1 MIATALTTR
10 ESSSAETTSTSVQIS
25 TNFPVTSSAATV
37 TTSETSTTNTTHIMT
52 VESPIVPETDKPI
65 QTQTKKFN
73 VTFIVLSLPFTPVLQ
88 NLTSPLYLAE
98 SRNIIEKLN
107 NLYANSTVNS
117 KFLDCQPLSFRSAN
131 DGNST
136 VEAFCNFMSANG
148 QQVDEVQLYH
158 EFQDNTKGI
167 TSLGNYS
174 LDSNSLYVD
183 GYHESSVLT
192 TTTSAVTTTQTPNL
206 GQKRIKFNV
215 TFIITN
221 LQFIQSLQ
229 DSGSLLFNSTSNDVS
244 RQLTALFNESK
255 INETFSDCK
264 VVSFSLANGGSTS
277 VYAICTFKNDSTAQE
292 IDKVTVYHEF
302 RDNTKNISTL
312 RTYSLDNNSL
322 YVNGYHESTPF
333 PTVTTAVATT
343 QTPHVA
349 EKPIEFNITFIITNL
364 EFTEN
369 LQDSNSS
376 LHNSTSDIIA
386 HQLTTLFNK
395 SKINETFLHCKVV
408 SFSVAD
414 VANTSVYSICT
425 FRNDSTQDFDRVTVY
440 HEFRDNTNNISTLG
454 IYSLDTNSLYVNGYH
469 ESPSLPTIAP
479 VVTTS
484 QTPSLE
490 ERPIEFNV
498 TFIITDLEFTQNLQD
513 SSSLLF
519 ISASDIISHQLIAV
533 FRKSKIN
540 ATFLDC
546 KVVSFS
552 VADVANTSVYSI
564 CTFRND
570 STQDFD
576 RVTVYHEFRD
586 NTNNIST
593 LGIYSLDTNSLYV
606 NGYHEA
612 TPLPTIA
619 PVVTTSQTPSLE
631 ERPIEFNVTFT
642 ITDLEFTQNLQDS
655 SSLLFISA
663 SDIISHQ
670 LTAVFRKSKIN
681 ATFLDCKVVSFS
693 VADVANTSVYSI
705 CTFRNDSTQD
715 FDRVT
720 VYHEFRDNT
729 NNISTLGI
737 YSLDTNSLYV
747 NGYHE
752 ATLLPTIAP
761 VVTTSQTPSLEERP
775 IEFNVTFIIT
785 DLEFTQSLQDSS
797 SLLFISASDIISHQ
811 LIAVFRKSKINAT
824 FLDCKVVSF
833 SVADVANTS
842 VYSICTFRND
852 STQDFDRVTVY
863 HEFRDNTN
871 NISTLGIY
879 SLDTNSLYVNGYHEA
894 TPLPT
899 LPTALTTTQIPNIA
913 EMPSEFNVTFIITNL
928 EFTQSLQDS
937 NSLLYSSVSDIIS
950 HQLTALFNRSKINAT
965 FSHCKVASFS
975 LANIGNTSV
984 YAICSFRND
993 STAQET
999 DKVTVYH
1006 EFRDNTKNISTLGM
1020 YSLDNNSL
1028 YVNGYHEPIPLP
1040 TTTPAM
1046 TTTQTPSLEEQFIE
1060 FNVTFVITNLE
1071 FTQPLQDSSSLLFKS
1086 ASNIISHQLTELY
1099 GKSKIYSTFLT
1110 CETISFRPTNIGST
1124 SVYSVCKFRNESTP
1138 GKVDKVIAYNVF
1150 RNNTKNISILG
1161 AYSLDNNSLYI
1172 NGYHE
1177 TTPLPTPFVTTT
1189 PNPQPES
1196 FDFNVTFIITNLVPT
1211 ANLISSNTALH
1222 ESASSIINF
1231 QLNNLFKNSNIN
1243 GTFSSCKVQSFSPA
1257 NAASTSVY
1265 TICTFTNDS
1274 NPQDVNKVVAYHE
1287 IRENTKDISTL
1298 GAYSLDSNSLYV
1310 NGYHEEAP
1318 SAPPSVTTTPN
1329 LQPQSFDFNVTFI
1342 ITNLPPTANLISPNS
1357 ALHKSASN
1365 IIAYQLNNLFRN
1377 SNISKT
1383 FSSCKVQ
1390 SFSPANAAST
1400 SVYTIC
1406 TFTNDS
1412 NPQDVNRVVAYHEIR
1427 GNTKDI
1433 STLGAYSLD
1442 SNSLYVNGY
1451 HEETPSTTPFV
1462 ATTPN
1467 LQTNP
1472 FEFNVTFIITNL
1484 VPTPNLIFSNSAL
1497 HRSASNIIAYQL
1509 DNLFTNS
1516 NIKKTFS
1523 SCKVQSFSPTNAAST
1538 SVYTICTFTNDSN
1551 PQEVNRVSAYREI
1564 RDNTKDI
1571 STLGAY
1577 SLDSNSLYVNGYHEA
1592 APSAPPFVATTPNLQ
1607 PKSFDFNVTF
1617 TITNLVPTTNLIS
1630 SNSALH
1636 KSASNIIA
1644 YQLNDLF
1651 RNSNINKTFSS
1662 CKVQSFS
1669 PANAARTSV
1678 YTTCTFTNDSN
1689 PQDVNRVVAFHEI
1702 RDNTKDISTLGAY
1715 SLDSNSLYVNGYH
1728 EVAPSAPPLVA
1739 TTPNLETKPF
1749 DFNVTFTVT
1758 NLPPTANL
1766 ISSNSALYKSA
1777 SNIIT
1782 YQLNNLFTNSNI
1794 NKTFSSCK
1802 VQSFSP
1808 TNTGTSVSAN
1818 CTFRN
1823 DSNPQ
1828 EVNRIMM
1835 YHLIR
1840 DNTKEIS
1847 TLGAYSLDSDS
1858 LYVNDYHESTPLIT
1872 EAPVEVVTLLP
1883 NKEIKP
1889 IDINVTFI
1897 INNLEFRSELQNINS
1912 AEYTTT
1918 SNNVVSLLNNLYKS
1932 SKVNETFTNC
1942 ELVSFSSANQGN
1954 TKVEAHC
1961 SFKNNPTIPRV
1972 DKVTVYNEFRDN
1984 TEKITA
1990 LGIYALDK
1998 DSLYVDGYH
2007 ELEPTTAPT
2016 ILSPEVREGDLPF
2029 ELNFTIINRNF
2040 TEALNDPNSLEYQS
2054 IVANVTRMLENLYKN
2069 SALKDSYRI
2078 CKVTGLRIG
2087 SVKCICTCYFDASAV
2102 NEPVIAE
2109 QVKAEF
2115 TKGTNST
2122 NLLGNVYQ
2130 LRNTSLAVEAK
2141 APVSS
2146 DRTEI
2151 PYWAII
2157 LIVLGILLLL
2167 VLLFLLCL
2175 FITLCLK
2182 KKFHGSYNMMQNPA
2196 GLYFPHQKF
2205 Y

>member
-1 MIATALTTR
+1 MESTREVLRSTARLAPSNSTESTTTSSSRPTAAVASTTSETTQASTRTVISETLTTSAETISAIVTTTSTPASTSSTPQTTESSSISTSTLESTPVSVQASTTSGNTTASTHTTTRAPSSELSLTSTSSSAPTTESSSTSTSAAESTTVSTSQGTTTSASTETLTASTQAIFTGPSSTSAAALTSTTAATTAENSTEALRTESTTMTATTLTTR
-10 ESSSAETTSTSVQIS
+10 ESSSAETTSISVQTS
-25 TNFPVTSSAATV
+25 TNFPVTSSAATA
-37 TTSETSTTNTTHIMT
+37 TTSETSTTNTTHLLT
-52 VESPIVPETDKPI
+52 VEPPIVPETDKPI

-107 NLYANSTVNS
+107 NLYANSKVNS
-117 KFLDCQPLSFRSAN
+117 TFLDCQPLSFRSAN

-136 VEAFCNFMSANG
+136 VEAFCNFIKSANG

-158 EFQDNTKGI
+158 EFRDNTQGI

-174 LDSNSLYVD
+174 LDNNSLYVD

-206 GQKRIKFNV
+206 GQKRIELNV
-215 TFIITN
+215 TFVITN
-221 LQFIQSLQ
+221 LEFIQSLQ
-229 DSGSLLFNSTSNDVS
+229 NSSSLLFNSTSNDVS
-244 RQLTALFNESK
+244 GQLTALFNESK
-255 INETFSDCK
+255 IKETFSDCK

-277 VYAICTFKNDSTAQE
+277 VYAICTFRNDSTAQE

-333 PTVTTAVATT
+333 PTVTPVVTTT
-343 QTPHVA
+343 QTPNVA

-386 HQLTTLFNK
+386 HQLTTLLNK

-408 SFSVAD
+408 SFSVAN

-425 FRNDSTQDFDRVTVY
+425 FRNDSMQDFNRVTVY

-454 IYSLDTNSLYVNGYH
+454 IYSLDNNSLYVNGYH
-469 ESPSLPTIAP
+469 ES
-479 VVTTS
+479 
-484 QTPSLE
+484 TP
-490 ERPIEFNV
+490 F
-498 TFIITDLEFTQNLQD
+498 
-513 SSSLLF
+513 
-519 ISASDIISHQLIAV
+519 
-533 FRKSKIN
+533 
-540 ATFLDC
+540 
-546 KVVSFS
+546 
-552 VADVANTSVYSI
+552 
-564 CTFRND
+564 
-570 STQDFD
+570 
-576 RVTVYHEFRD
+576 
-586 NTNNIST
+586 
-593 LGIYSLDTNSLYV
+593 
-606 NGYHEA
+606 
-612 TPLPTIA
+612 
-619 PVVTTSQTPSLE
+619 
-631 ERPIEFNVTFT
+631 
-642 ITDLEFTQNLQDS
+642 
-655 SSLLFISA
+655 
-663 SDIISHQ
+663 
-670 LTAVFRKSKIN
+670 
-681 ATFLDCKVVSFS
+681 
-693 VADVANTSVYSI
+693 
-705 CTFRNDSTQD
+705 
-715 FDRVT
+715 
-720 VYHEFRDNT
+720 
-729 NNISTLGI
+729 
-737 YSLDTNSLYV
+737 
-747 NGYHE
+747 
-752 ATLLPTIAP
+752 
-761 VVTTSQTPSLEERP
+761 
-775 IEFNVTFIIT
+775 
-785 DLEFTQSLQDSS
+785 
-797 SLLFISASDIISHQ
+797 
-811 LIAVFRKSKINAT
+811 
-824 FLDCKVVSF
+824 
-833 SVADVANTS
+833 
-842 VYSICTFRND
+842 
-852 STQDFDRVTVY
+852 
-863 HEFRDNTN
+863 
-871 NISTLGIY
+871 
-879 SLDTNSLYVNGYHEA
+879 
-894 TPLPT
+894 PT
-899 LPTALTTTQIPNIA
+899 LPTALTTTQIPNVA
-913 EMPSEFNVTFIITNL
+913 ERPIEFNVTFIITNL

-937 NSLLYSSVSDIIS
+937 SSLLYSSASDIIS
-950 HQLTALFNRSKINAT
+950 HQLNALFNRSKINAT

-993 STAQET
+993 STAQEI

-1040 TTTPAM
+1040 TITPEV

-1060 FNVTFVITNLE
+1060 FNVTFVITNLK
-1071 FTQPLQDSSSLLFKS
+1071 FTQPLQDSNSLLFKS

-1099 GKSKIYSTFLT
+1099 GKSKINSTFLT
-1110 CETISFRPTNIGST
+1110 CETVSFRPTNIGSS
-1124 SVYSVCKFRNESTP
+1124 SVYSICKFRNESTP
-1138 GKVDKVIAYNVF
+1138 EKVDKVIAYNVF

-1161 AYSLDNNSLYI
+1161 AYSLDNNSLYV

-1177 TTPLPTPFVTTT
+1177 TIPLPTPFVTTT
-1189 PNPQPES
+1189 PNPQAES
-1196 FDFNVTFIITNLVPT
+1196 FDFNVTFIITNLVST
-1211 ANLISSNTALH
+1211 ANLISPNSALH
-1222 ESASSIINF
+1222 KSASSIINF

-1243 GTFSSCKVQSFSPA
+1243 RTFSSCKVQSFSPA

-1265 TICTFTNDS
+1265 TICTFTNGS
-1274 NPQDVNKVVAYHE
+1274 NPQDVNRVTAYHE
-1287 IRENTKDISTL
+1287 IRDNTKDISTL

-1318 SAPPSVTTTPN
+1318 SASPSVTTTPN
-1329 LQPQSFDFNVTFI
+1329 LQPQSFDFNVTVI
-1342 ITNLPPTANLISPNS
+1342 ITNLPTTANLISPNS

-1390 SFSPANAAST
+1390 SFSPANDAST

-1412 NPQDVNRVVAYHEIR
+1412 NPQDVNRVTAYHEIR
-1427 GNTKDI
+1427 DNTKDI

-1451 HEETPSTTPFV
+1451 HEETPSATPFV

-1467 LQTNP
+1467 LQTNS

-1484 VPTPNLIFSNSAL
+1484 VPTSNLISSNSAL
-1497 HRSASNIIAYQL
+1497 HKSASNIIAYQL
-1509 DNLFTNS
+1509 NDLFTNS
-1516 NIKKTFS
+1516 NINKTFS
-1523 SCKVQSFSPTNAAST
+1523 SCKVQSFSPANAAST

-1551 PQEVNRVSAYREI
+1551 PREVNRVSAYREI
-1564 RDNTKDI
+1564 RNNTKDI

-1607 PKSFDFNVTF
+1607 PKSFDFSVTF
-1617 TITNLVPTTNLIS
+1617 TITNLVPITNLIS

-1651 RNSNINKTFSS
+1651 TNSNINKTFSS

-1669 PANAARTSV
+1669 PANDASTSV
-1678 YTTCTFTNDSN
+1678 YTICTFTNDSN
-1689 PQDVNRVVAFHEI
+1689 PQDVNRVTAYHEI

-1728 EVAPSAPPLVA
+1728 E
-1739 TTPNLETKPF
+1739 
-1749 DFNVTFTVT
+1749 
-1758 NLPPTANL
+1758 
-1766 ISSNSALYKSA
+1766 
-1777 SNIIT
+1777 
-1782 YQLNNLFTNSNI
+1782 
-1794 NKTFSSCK
+1794 
-1802 VQSFSP
+1802 
-1808 TNTGTSVSAN
+1808 
-1818 CTFRN
+1818 
-1823 DSNPQ
+1823 
-1828 EVNRIMM
+1828 
-1835 YHLIR
+1835 
-1840 DNTKEIS
+1840 
-1847 TLGAYSLDSDS
+1847 
-1858 LYVNDYHESTPLIT
+1858 STPLIT
-1872 EAPVEVVTLLP
+1872 EAPVEVVTLQP

-1889 IDINVTFI
+1889 IDFNVTFT
-1897 INNLEFRSELQNINS
+1897 INNLEFKSELQNINS

-1918 SNNVVSLLNNLYKS
+1918 SSNVISLLNNLYKS

-1954 TKVEAHC
+1954 SKVEARC
-1961 SFKNNPTIPRV
+1961 SFKNNPTIPGV
-1972 DKVTVYNEFRDN
+1972 DKVIVYNEFRDN

-1990 LGIYALDK
+1990 LGIYALNK

-2040 TEALNDPNSLEYQS
+2040 TEALNDPNSREYQS
-2054 IVANVTRMLENLYKN
+2054 IVANVTKMLEELYKN
-2069 SALKDSYRI
+2069 SALKDSYRF

-2087 SVKCICTCYFDASAV
+2087 SVKCICTCYFDPSAV

-2115 TKGTNST
+2115 AMGTNST

-2157 LIVLGILLLL
+2157 LIVLGILLILF
-2167 VLLFLLCL
+2167 LLFLFCL
-2175 FITLCLK
+2175 LITLCLK
-2182 KKFHGSYNMMQNPA
+2182 KKFHGSYNMMQHPT